1 MKNDAIQF
9 SRQDNVGLITLSRP
23 GRANAFDHLML
34 DQWVNALVKCR
45 DEDLVKA
52 IVITGEGNSFCAGV
66 DFAGLDPEEKEHEFL
81 KRLRGGAHRV
91 AQEMFRIEK
100 PIIAAINGAAIGAGF
115 DMALLCDIRIAS
127 EEAQLGATYIKVGL
141 FPGNGA
147 TYNLPKLIG
156 FSRALE
162 LLWTGKSF
170 TGRQA
175 AEMGIVSHAV
185 PRHDVLPT
193 AIELARE
200 IASMDPA
207 LVSAIK
213 RSAYGIAPL
222 AREQAYNVLASEAAA
237 VRGLPGT
244 RKKIGALKLAKTK
257 PETASK

>member
-100 PIIAAINGAAIGAGF
+100 PIIGAINGAAIGAGF

-162 LLWTGKSF
+162 LLWTGDDLSAQDALAL
-170 TGRQA
+170 GL
-175 AEMGIVSHAV
+175 VSHVYPEDELLDEAMALANRIGANSPVAV
-185 PRHDVLPT
+185 
-193 AIELARE
+193 
-200 IASMDPA
+200 SM
-207 LVSAIK
+207 IK
-213 RSAYGIAPL
+213 RAVYQSFRSDLRTSLDLISSHIGIIQATDDYREAVTAFRNKRAP
-222 AREQAYNVLASEAAA
+222 AFKNC
-237 VRGLPGT
+237 
-244 RKKIGALKLAKTK
+244 
-257 PETASK
+257 